1 MDFLDWL
8 DPGPEAG
15 LGAVFLICL
24 LAATLL
30 PGGSEPAFALYVI
43 RHPESS
49 GLALALATLGNTL
62 GGLITYA
69 MGRALP
75 QGEMPKR
82 ARWVQRHGAPAL
94 GLAWLPIV
102 GDALCLAAGWLRLPL
117 VPCTLWMAA
126 GKGARYALVMAGV
139 SE

>member
-49 GLALALATLGNTL
+49 GIALALATLGNTL

-75 QGEMPKR
+75 QGETPKR
-82 ARWVQRHGAPAL
+82 ARWVKRQGAPAL
-94 GLAWLPIV
+94 SQELIERTLDLGGEGGGAHCGGGL
-102 GDALCLAAGWLRLPL
+102 
-117 VPCTLWMAA
+117 
-126 GKGARYALVMAGV
+126 
-139 SE
+139 